1 MGALF
6 AYSASVQLNDPD
18 WYFWFPLYTGACAVN
33 LMNVAAA
40 TSNPVS
46 RRIAEV
52 TLWAALFLF
61 CKVVVEDLATGTAGL
76 WSLDLRE
83 RVVRE
88 KIGSGM
94 VFVSMVLHFK
104 AFPLPEAE
112 GFQLWTPFC
121 FLQSYGWWRNEVRVI
136 VKYEWIIMSF
146 HRSTMSQWLI
156 FRLLRSGTCSIVYL
170 VIESR
175 KQPLHRGDCTER
187 SHFMQCNI
195 RIPAQK
201 NACPAQNK
209 IAARNPFNK

>member
-1 MGALF
+1 MATSTKLFTLCSGLMGALF
-6 AYSASVQLNDPD
+6 AYSASVQLNDP
-18 WYFWFPLYTGACAVN
+18 GACAVN

-112 GFQLWTPFC
+112 GKKKGKEHGIPRHVE
-121 FLQSYGWWRNEVRVI
+121 YGN
-136 VKYEWIIMSF
+136 
-146 HRSTMSQWLI
+146 
-156 FRLLRSGTCSIVYL
+156 
-170 VIESR
+170 
-175 KQPLHRGDCTER
+175 
-187 SHFMQCNI
+187 
-195 RIPAQK
+195 
-201 NACPAQNK
+201 
-209 IAARNPFNK
+209 

>member
-1 MGALF
+1 MATSTKLFTLCSGLMGALF

-112 GFQLWTPFC
+112 GKKKGKEHGIPRHVE
-121 FLQSYGWWRNEVRVI
+121 YGMLGLVVFSFGLPSVFFRVMGGGEM
-136 VKYEWIIMSF
+136 KFE
-146 HRSTMSQWLI
+146 
-156 FRLLRSGTCSIVYL
+156 
-170 VIESR
+170 
-175 KQPLHRGDCTER
+175 
-187 SHFMQCNI
+187 
-195 RIPAQK
+195 
-201 NACPAQNK
+201 
-209 IAARNPFNK
+209 